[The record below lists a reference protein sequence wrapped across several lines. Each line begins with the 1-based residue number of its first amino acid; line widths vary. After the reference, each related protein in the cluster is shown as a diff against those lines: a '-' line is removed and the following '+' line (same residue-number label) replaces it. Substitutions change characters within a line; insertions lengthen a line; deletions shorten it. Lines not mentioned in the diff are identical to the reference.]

1 MMHLETHL
9 IHSPVG
15 LVIMGRM
22 MGLAMVW
29 RAMVWVALVRRRRRV
44 MRVVVILLK
53 VNDTVVK
60 R

>member
-1 MMHLETHL
+1 
-9 IHSPVG
+9 
-15 LVIMGRM
+15 MGRM

-29 RAMVWVALVRRRRRV
+29 RAVVWVALVRRRRV

>member
-1 MMHLETHL
+1 MLHLETHL
-9 IHSPVG
+9 VHSPVG

-29 RAMVWVALVRRRRRV
+29 RAVVWVALVRRSRV